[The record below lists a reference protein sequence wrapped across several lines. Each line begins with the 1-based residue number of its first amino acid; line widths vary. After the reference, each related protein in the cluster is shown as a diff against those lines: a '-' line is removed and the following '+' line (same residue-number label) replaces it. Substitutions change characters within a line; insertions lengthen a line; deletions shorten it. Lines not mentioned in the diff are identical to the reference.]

1 MHNEVDDDDDDLLDE
16 PLIEIN
22 PLNKSSNHMC
32 MWVIQHVFLRVK

>member
-22 PLNKSSNHMC
+22 PVNKSSNHMC
-32 MWVIQHVFLRVK
+32 VGYATCFSFFFE